1 MEVKRKLKV
10 FLLIVEILL
19 SLALMATILLQS
31 GRSAGFSGTIMGGSE
46 ALFGK
51 KKGLDD
57 TLSRITGVLA
67 VIFMI
72 VCIVWAI
79 LV

>member
-1 MEVKRKLKV
+1 MEVKRTLKV
-10 FLLIVEILL
+10 FLLIVEILI
-19 SLALMATILLQS
+19 SLAMMATILLQS
-31 GRSAGFSGTIMGGSE
+31 GRSAGFSGSIMGGSE

-57 TLSRITGVLA
+57 TLSRITGILA
-67 VIFMI
+67 AAFMI
-72 VCIVWAI
+72 ICIIWAI

>member
-67 VIFMI
+67 VIFMV